1 MSYILQALK
10 KAEAERGLGRVPGLE
25 SPAPLASAPGLT
37 PARWWPWLVLAC
49 LASAVLAAAL
59 WRWWPAASA
68 VQAVPVRA
76 AASAATVAPAPAPP
90 SIAVAPMQV
99 SRPSPPPVNAA
110 PVPPLPPTAS
120 PTAAPVLAAAQ
131 PLPAPAPTASRP
143 ATKLAPSPPPPLWP
157 TGPGWPSL
165 SVNGSV
171 YADEPAQRILIVNGQ
186 VLREG
191 DAAGTEL
198 TLVSIGPKSAV
209 LRYKGT
215 TYLWRY

>member
-25 SPAPLASAPGLT
+25 TPAPLASSPGLS

-49 LASAVLAAAL
+49 LASAVLAAVL
-59 WRWWPAASA
+59 WWWWPAAR
-68 VQAVPVRA
+68 AVP
-76 AASAATVAPAPAPP
+76 AASAMHVAPAAPVLPVAPVQVTPPVAAAPLPVLRPKPVLAVSQLAAQPATKPAPAPP
-90 SIAVAPMQV
+90 
-99 SRPSPPPVNAA
+99 
-110 PVPPLPPTAS
+110 L
-120 PTAAPVLAAAQ
+120 Q
-131 PLPAPAPTASRP
+131 P
-143 ATKLAPSPPPPLWP
+143 WP

-165 SVNGSV
+165 SVSGSV
-171 YADEPAQRILIVNGQ
+171 YADEPAQRLLIVNGQ

-191 DAAGTEL
+191 DAASADL

-209 LRYKGT
+209 LRYKGA